1 MEVEIAT
8 YLTKVSEGE
17 LSIEGSKRIKAMLKA
32 ISDIESIADSCFNL
46 GKTLMRKSD
55 WKVKFNDKQTQHI
68 EKMFTLV
75 SEALA
80 EMIQNLEKGYKLIDI
95 NKALDIEEE
104 INQYR
109 NKLKKEHLKSIEKK
123 DYSYQTGIIYNDLF
137 SESEKLADYV
147 INVSEAID
155 EINED

>member
-1 MEVEIAT
+1 
-8 YLTKVSEGE
+8 
-17 LSIEGSKRIKAMLKA
+17 
-32 ISDIESIADSCFNL
+32 
-46 GKTLMRKSD
+46 
-55 WKVKFNDKQTQHI
+55 
-68 EKMFTLV
+68 
-75 SEALA
+75 
-80 EMIQNLEKGYKLIDI
+80 
-95 NKALDIEEE
+95 LDIEEE

>member
-1 MEVEIAT
+1 
-8 YLTKVSEGE
+8 
-17 LSIEGSKRIKAMLKA
+17 
-32 ISDIESIADSCFNL
+32 
-46 GKTLMRKSD
+46 
-55 WKVKFNDKQTQHI
+55 
-68 EKMFTLV
+68 MFTLV